1 MAWDDA
7 IGKAARGSA
16 ARAWRACIRR
26 AMHHLRKMI
35 AREDRLIAAERSGL
49 RLAIGART
57 ALLSVAFVWFLSWT
71 WNTEVGPSVY
81 GVAILSFLI
90 AIGALQL
97 ILIGSGFDRP
107 WLKYLIYGADT
118 AAICAGF
125 ALIPLSSVGDVPQ
138 HLVFR
143 VYGVHFLLAPI
154 ALATLSLSWGL
165 VLATGLVGVAGWWAA
180 FIATTRSVAAPVS
193 WTQLQGS
200 TDPNAYQNLILD
212 PNFIGAGN
220 RIDETAIVLVIT
232 GALALAVYRA
242 RRVFLSQIA
251 AEEAREAAAA
261 TLGRYVPQGVADD
274 LIADGTTLKPQ
285 MREGVAL
292 VMDIRDFSAF
302 AAEREPEAVI
312 RALNDFLA
320 ASETVVR
327 EEGGAVISFTGDG
340 LLAAF
345 NALQPLNAPERA
357 AIAAARRLMGVAAK
371 AGFEIRVGAAAGSLA
386 TGSVGSADRR
396 AFTVYGDTVN
406 RAARLEELAKTKGE
420 RILVDGRIAG
430 AAEGARPLGPVA
442 LRGTKGETE
451 VYALSS

>member
-1 MAWDDA
+1 M
-7 IGKAARGSA
+7 R
-16 ARAWRACIRR
+16 
-26 AMHHLRKMI
+26 

-57 ALLSVAFVWFLSWT
+57 ALLIVAFVWFLSWT
-71 WNTEVGPSVY
+71 WNTEVGPSPAGLAV
-81 GVAILSFLI
+81 LI
-90 AIGALQL
+90 ALVAIGAVQL
-97 ILIGSGFDRP
+97 AAIGGGLDRP
-107 WLKYLIYGADT
+107 WLKYIVYGADMT
-118 AAICAGF
+118 AICAAF
-125 ALIPLSSVGDVPQ
+125 AMIPLTSVGDAPQ

-143 VYGVHFLLAPI
+143 VYGVYHLIAPI
-154 ALATLSLSWGL
+154 ALATLSLSPGL
-165 VLATGLVGVAGWWAA
+165 VLFTGGVGLVGWWAA
-180 FIATTRSVAAPVS
+180 FLATTMAVAAPRS
-193 WTQLQGS
+193 WTSIQGS
-200 TDPNAYQNLILD
+200 TDPNAYINLILD
-212 PNFIGAGN
+212 PNFIGQGN
-220 RIDETAIVLVIT
+220 RISETAFLILIT

-242 RRVFLSQIA
+242 RRVFLNQIA

-274 LIADGTTLKPQ
+274 LIADGAVLKPQ
-285 MREGVAL
+285 MRDGVAL
-292 VMDIRDFSAF
+292 VMDIQDFSVF

-345 NALQPLNAPERA
+345 NALQPLDHPERA
-357 AIAAARRLMGVAAK
+357 AVAVARRLVGVGAD
-371 AGFEIRVGAAAGSLA
+371 AGFAIRVGAVAGELA

-406 RAARLEELAKTKGE
+406 RAARMEELAKTKGE
-420 RILVDGRIAG
+420 RILVDARIAA
-430 AAEGARPLGPVA
+430 AAEGARSIGVET
-442 LRGTKGETE
+442 LRGAKGETE

>member
-1 MAWDDA
+1 MAA
-7 IGKAARGSA
+7 QRRVRKAARRSI
-16 ARAWRACIRR
+16 RAGGACIRR
-26 AMHHLRKMI
+26 APHHVRNMN
-35 AREDRLIAAERSGL
+35 ARQDRLIAAERSGL

-57 ALLSVAFVWFLSWT
+57 ALLAVAFAWFLSWT
-71 WNTEVGPSVY
+71 WNTEVGPSLY

-90 AIGALQL
+90 LIGALQL
-97 ILIGSGFDRP
+97 ALIGSGRDRP
-107 WLKYLIYGADT
+107 WLKYLVYGSDM

-143 VYGVHFLLAPI
+143 VYGVHFLIAPV

-165 VLATGLVGVAGWWAA
+165 VLSTGLVGVVGWWSA
-180 FIATTRSVAAPVS
+180 FIYTTSSVETPVS
-193 WTQLQGS
+193 WERIQGS
-200 TDPNAYQNLILD
+200 TDPKAYQNLILD

-220 RIDETAIVLVIT
+220 RIDETAILLLIT

-242 RRVFLSQIA
+242 RRVFLNQIA

-274 LIADGTTLKPQ
+274 LIADGVALKPQ
-285 MREGVAL
+285 MRDGVAL
-292 VMDIRDFSAF
+292 VMDIQDFSAF

-320 ASETVVR
+320 ASETAVR

-345 NALQPLNAPERA
+345 NALQPLEAPERA
-357 AIAAARRLMGVAAK
+357 AVAAAERLASVGAD
-371 AGFEIRVGAAAGSLA
+371 AGFAIRVGAVAGPLA

-406 RAARLEELAKTKGE
+406 RAARLEELAKVKGE
-420 RILVDGRIAG
+420 RILVDARV
-430 AAEGARPLGPVA
+430 AAAAIGARPLGPA
-442 LRGTKGETE
+442 TLRGTKGSME